1 MQGQFVVV
9 PTLQLPPLLSS
20 LSLSLSAAMQA
31 SKDTH
36 TQENHLLI
44 TEFLTKMCI
53 FFV

>member
-9 PTLQLPPLLSS
+9 PTLQLPPLLS
-20 LSLSLSAAMQA
+20 SLSLSAAMQA

-53 FFV
+53 FFI